1 MDLPG
6 KECEGSGA
14 RHCAV
19 LRDGQNTEMEWGG
32 HAAGS
37 YVNRQHQETL
47 VIPDFRGKI
56 PIIQAEILRKGK
68 KQKIFLEG

>member
-1 MDLPG
+1 
-6 KECEGSGA
+6 
-14 RHCAV
+14 
-19 LRDGQNTEMEWGG
+19 MEWGG